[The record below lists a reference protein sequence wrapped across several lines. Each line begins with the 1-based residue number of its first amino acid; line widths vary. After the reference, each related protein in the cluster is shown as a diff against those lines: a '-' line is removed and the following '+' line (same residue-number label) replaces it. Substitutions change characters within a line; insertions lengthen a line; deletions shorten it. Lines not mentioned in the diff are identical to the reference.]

1 MTTAYSLPQI
11 SYSVAYRVL
20 PHFAFQAVERAI
32 ETWTRTPASTGPY
45 YYLMACQ
52 MGEVEPVREDAG
64 LYSATTGLLG
74 DFDFY
79 LMEYPVPPPVDMSD
93 TDPLTL
99 VQQGIGTVL
108 APHFSMILRH
118 RTTGAVRYYVLGQA
132 PLGGGTT
139 FRAITA
145 SGVNANMG
153 PGPAP
158 DRSLFIDRVAQELAP

>member
-1 MTTAYSLPQI
+1 
-11 SYSVAYRVL
+11 
-20 PHFAFQAVERAI
+20 
-32 ETWTRTPASTGPY
+32 
-45 YYLMACQ
+45 

-64 LYSATTGLLG
+64 MYTATTGVLG

-93 TDPLTL
+93 TDPMTL
-99 VQQGIGTVL
+99 AQQGAGIVL
-108 APHFSMILRH
+108 APYFSMILRH
-118 RTTGAVRYYVLGQA
+118 RTTGEVLYYILGQA

-153 PGPAP
+153 PGPLP
-158 DRSLFIDRVAQELAP
+158 DRSLFIDRILQALAA